1 MSETNDEVSEQR
13 QKWWGEFDLE
23 PGTWARWTI
32 GPKQFFARTLE
43 NEWRFAWQ
51 TSDDIL
57 SEEIHFEPRIEN
69 EPDWDAFDTRRY
81 AIKSAESGLR
91 ITPKLSDRPV
101 IVRPET
107 PLFLPPRQHA
117 TLYVSTGVW
126 LSVGPAADPP
136 VEFFEIPV
144 FRGSDTWFGP
154 STVEGELCYASITSA
169 RTEVDLLAKV
179 PHRAFTPIDITN
191 NGEDSLQ
198 IEALRV
204 PVTLLALYAG
214 SSGRLWTEKITFERD
229 QGESAAS
236 LRISSH
242 EAMQSVKEQRLSAPR
257 ETSHAG
263 IVHSFSKI
271 FGKADA

>member
-1 MSETNDEVSEQR
+1 MNSNRDL
-13 QKWWGEFDLE
+13 WWGEFELV
-23 PGTWARWTI
+23 PGKWAQWTI
-32 GPKQFFARTLE
+32 GPKQFLARSLD
-43 NEWRFAWQ
+43 NEWRFAWK
-51 TSDDIL
+51 TSDEIL
-57 SEEIHFEPRIEN
+57 SETVRIDPELVEEPVLETFES
-69 EPDWDAFDTRRY
+69 RRY
-81 AIKSAESGLR
+81 AIEDAEPRLR
-91 ITPKLSDRPV
+91 IMPRLSNRPV

-107 PLFLPPRQHA
+107 PLFLPPKEKA

-126 LSVGPAADPP
+126 LAVGPATRQD

-154 STVEGELCYASITSA
+154 NTIEGELCYASLTSA

-179 PHRAFTPIDITN
+179 PHRAFTPVEITN
-191 NGEDSLQ
+191 KGEDSLQ

-204 PVTLLALYAG
+204 PVTLLSIYAG
-214 SSGRLWTEKITFERD
+214 SSGRLWTDKITFERE

-242 EAMQSVKEQRLSAPR
+242 EAMDSVSDDRLSEPR
-257 ETSHAG
+257 QQDHAG

-271 FGKADA
+271 FSKADS